1 MKVDKYTIA
10 NSTSQK
16 LLGITIASQ
25 KLHALA
31 RIAAYMNLSKRR
43 IVMKS
48 FISSQFGYCP
58 LVWMFCSR
66 RLNHRINKIQ
76 ERALRI
82 VYRDQSSTFEDLLTR
97 DGSVSNHV
105 RNLQLL
111 ATEVYKIVNGTSLDI
126 MNEVF
131 QLKETTRHNSKFPF
145 KTRNIETERYGKETL
160 SFLGPKIWA
169 LVPDD
174 IKTSKSLVEFKQLIK
189 TWIPINC
196 PCRLSKTFV
205 AGVGF
210 VDIS

>member
-16 LLGITIASQ
+16 LLDITIDNKLTFDEHISRLCNKASQ

-31 RIAAYMNLSKRR
+31 RIATYMNLSKRR
-43 IVMKS
+43 IIMKA
-48 FISSQFGYCP
+48 FISSRFGYCS

-97 DGSVSNHV
+97 DESVSNHV

-111 ATEVYKIVNGTSLDI
+111 ATEVYKVVNGTSLDI

-131 QLKETTRHNSKFPF
+131 QKPLDTIQSFHSKHA
-145 KTRNIETERYGKETL
+145 I
-160 SFLGPKIWA
+160 
-169 LVPDD
+169 
-174 IKTSKSLVEFKQLIK
+174 
-189 TWIPINC
+189 
-196 PCRLSKTFV
+196 
-205 AGVGF
+205 
-210 VDIS
+210 